1 MNFYIIE
8 IVLNISVISNKYSA
22 YIYIID
28 FDIFMGNSLI
38 SFYQYLSYDCD
49 FDNDIRMCCIGMS
62 CWKFNSVY
70 A

>member
-1 MNFYIIE
+1 MNFDIIE

-28 FDIFMGNSLI
+28 FDIYMGNSLI

-62 CWKFNSVY
+62 C
-70 A
+70 